1 MKNKTGLI
9 VNPAAGM
16 GGSIGSQ
23 GDQRPD
29 VHQGSR
35 AGVPADYSAQVGL
48 LKFIGNAATY
58 KLNFCAFIWH
68 ALFLAFVS
76 TFIDVNTVLSSFV
89 LNIGGSSVHVGILTA
104 IYIGLP
110 LITQFLFAGFL
121 SGRSRKKPFLL
132 AGIYLR
138 VLALAGM
145 GYTLSISSSSAVR
158 GLLFM
163 MFLWVGIFAVSGAF
177 AGISY
182 TDLMGKIFVGR
193 QRKNLLIFKQFISAT
208 GMLAS
213 AIVVRHLI
221 IALPY
226 PENYTVIFLAAS
238 LLLFIAAF
246 GFLMIKEDS
255 VDADNLSGMI
265 TIIKSIPRMLK
276 SDYNLLNYIL
286 LINMASL
293 GITIIP
299 FYIVLSKSIYGL
311 GRNQIGNFLLLQ
323 FLGMI
328 LSSLIWNWVAKHFK
342 FKGIF
347 FGFIII
353 GSILPMMTLLLSRH
367 EIAVY
372 QWIFFIAGFCL
383 SAYAISV
390 QGILLEITNNDNRAI
405 YAGISGT
412 LSLITAIFPL
422 IAGILIESYGFT
434 LIFTIVSALV
444 LTSLFF
450 LKPIKC
456 STP

>member
-1 MKNKTGLI
+1 MDNT
-9 VNPAAGM
+9 VN
-16 GGSIGSQ
+16 
-23 GDQRPD
+23 
-29 VHQGSR
+29 
-35 AGVPADYSAQVGL
+35 
-48 LKFIGNAATY
+48 Y
-58 KLNFCAFIWH
+58 KRNFYAFIWH
-68 ALFLAFVS
+68 ALFLAFAA

-89 LNIGGSSVHVGILTA
+89 LNIGGSSVHVGMLTA

-110 LITQFLFAGFL
+110 MITQLLFAGFL
-121 SGRSRKKPFLL
+121 AGRSRKKPFLL
-132 AGIYLR
+132 VGIYLR
-138 VLALAGM
+138 VLALTGM
-145 GYTLSISSSSAVR
+145 GYTLSISSASDSGRV
-158 GLLFM
+158 LFM
-163 MFLWVGIFAVSGAF
+163 IFLWIGIFAVSGAF

-182 TDLMGKIFVGR
+182 TDLMGKIFIGD

-221 IALPY
+221 ITFPY
-226 PENYTVIFLAAS
+226 PENYTVVFLTAS

-255 VDADNLSGMI
+255 VDADQLSGMI
-265 TIIKSIPRMLK
+265 AIIKSIPRMLK
-276 SDYNLLNYIL
+276 SDRNLLNYIL

-299 FYIVLSKSIYGL
+299 FYVVLSKSIYGL

-328 LSSLIWNWVAKHFK
+328 LSSLIWNWVAKRFK

-347 FGFIII
+347 FGYIII
-353 GSILPMMTLLLSRH
+353 GSLLPIVVIFFSRYGL
-367 EIAVY
+367 ETY
-372 QWIFFIAGFCL
+372 QWIFFIAGFSI
-383 SAYAISV
+383 SAYSISL
-390 QGILLEITNNDNRAI
+390 QGILLEISNNDNRAI

-412 LSLITAIFPL
+412 LSLTTAIFPL

-434 LIFTIVSALV
+434 LIFTIISPLV
-444 LTSLFF
+444 MTSLFF

-456 STP
+456 SSP

>member
-1 MKNKTGLI
+1 M
-9 VNPAAGM
+9 
-16 GGSIGSQ
+16 
-23 GDQRPD
+23 
-29 VHQGSR
+29 
-35 AGVPADYSAQVGL
+35 
-48 LKFIGNAATY
+48 
-58 KLNFCAFIWH
+58 
-68 ALFLAFVS
+68 
-76 TFIDVNTVLSSFV
+76 
-89 LNIGGSSVHVGILTA
+89 HVGILTA

-121 SGRSRKKPFLL
+121 SGRSRKRPFLL

-145 GYTLSISSSSAVR
+145 GYTLSISSSSDLA

-163 MFLWVGIFAVSGAF
+163 IFLWIGIFAVSGAF

-182 TDLMGKIFVGR
+182 TDLMGKIFLGP

-208 GMLAS
+208 GMLVS
-213 AIVVRHLI
+213 AIAVRHLI
-221 IALPY
+221 IAFPY
-226 PENYTVIFLAAS
+226 PQNYTVIFLTAS

-265 TIIKSIPRMLK
+265 TIIKSIPRLLK
-276 SDYNLLNYIL
+276 SDKNLLNYIL
-286 LINMASL
+286 LINMASP

-299 FYIVLSKSIYGL
+299 FYVVFSKSIYGL

-323 FLGMI
+323 ILGMI
-328 LSSLIWNWVAKHFK
+328 LSSLIWNWVAKRFK
-342 FKGIF
+342 FKGIS

-353 GSILPMMTLLLSRH
+353 GSLLPMVTLLLSRY

-372 QWIFFIAGFCL
+372 QWIFFIAGFSI

-412 LSLITAIFPL
+412 LCLTTAIFPL
-422 IAGILIESYGFT
+422 IAGTLIESYGFT
-434 LIFTIVSALV
+434 LIFTIISPLV
-444 LTSLFF
+444 MTSLFF

>member
-9 VNPAAGM
+9 VTPAAGM

-23 GDQRPD
+23 RDQRPD
-29 VHQGSR
+29 VHQGR
-35 AGVPADYSAQVGL
+35 GAGVPADCSAQVGL

-68 ALFLAFVS
+68 ALFLAFAS

-121 SGRSRKKPFLL
+121 SARSRKKPFLL

-138 VLALAGM
+138 ILALAGM
-145 GYTLSISSSSAVR
+145 GYTLAISSSSAVR

-163 MFLWVGIFAVSGAF
+163 IFLWVGIFAVSGAF

-182 TDLMGKIFVGR
+182 TDLMGKIFVGP

-221 IALPY
+221 MALPY
-226 PENYTVIFLAAS
+226 PENYTVIFFAAS

-265 TIIKSIPRMLK
+265 TIIKSMPRMLK
-276 SDYNLLNYIL
+276 SDNNLLNYIL
-286 LINMASL
+286 LINMASP

-299 FYIVLSKSIYGL
+299 FYIVLYKSISGL
-311 GRNQIGNFLLLQ
+311 GRNQIGNFFLLQ

-328 LSSLIWNWVAKHFK
+328 LSSLIWNWVAKRFK

-353 GSILPMMTLLLSRH
+353 GSILPMMALLLSRN

-372 QWIFFIAGFCL
+372 QWIFFIAGFSI

-390 QGILLEITNNDNRAI
+390 QAILLEITNDVNRAI

-434 LIFTIVSALV
+434 LIFIIVSVLV